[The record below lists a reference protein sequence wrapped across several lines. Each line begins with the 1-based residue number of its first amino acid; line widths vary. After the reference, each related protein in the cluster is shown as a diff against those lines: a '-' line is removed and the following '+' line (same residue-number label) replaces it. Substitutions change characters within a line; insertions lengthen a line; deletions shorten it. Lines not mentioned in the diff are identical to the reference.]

1 MPLKASQ
8 AAQATLLELQ
18 ALDTRI
24 NQLNHRSKMLPEL
37 ATLAGLDSENAALR
51 VEILSA
57 TGAVEDAKLELGR
70 IESDVVVVEA
80 RIARDVDRL
89 QTSTSV
95 KDVAGLESELAGLR
109 RRQLELEEIELVV
122 MERADLLESAAQT
135 LQSRNAGLA
144 KKVTEVTAERD
155 SSLEFITVERDA
167 AAKERAAI
175 AVSMPEDLLALYEK
189 QRERYGAGASLLRG
203 GTSTASGVKF
213 NENDMEAIRA
223 AAPDDVLLCPDSNA
237 ILVRTAES
245 GL

>member
-1 MPLKASQ
+1 MKASQ
-8 AAQATLLELQ
+8 AAQAKLLELQ

-37 ATLAGLDSENAALR
+37 ATLAALDSENAALR
-51 VEILSA
+51 AELLGAS
-57 TGAVEDAKLELGR
+57 GAVEDAKLELGR
-70 IESDVVVVEA
+70 IESDVTVVEA

-109 RRQLELEEIELVV
+109 RRQLELEEIELGV
-122 MERADLLESAAQT
+122 MERLDLLESTAEA
-135 LQSRNAGLA
+135 LRGRNADLA
-144 KKVTEVTAERD
+144 GRVTEVT
-155 SSLEFITVERDA
+155 TERDA
-167 AAKERAAI
+167 ALGVIFQEAAAAGDERSAI
-175 AVSMPEDLLALYEK
+175 AVSIPEDLRALYEK
-189 QRERYGAGASLLRG
+189 QRARYGSGAALLRG

-213 NENDMEAIRA
+213 NENDMEAIRT